1 IFAHEI
7 SAQLSKV
14 REFSK
19 NYLTDQHDTMLNMFS
34 GPDFLYA
41 TSFFP
46 NASTYVLA
54 GLEPVGEIAH
64 LTDLSP
70 WDINGEL
77 RNLELSMGSL
87 FNFSFFITQNMKT
100 QLREGPVYGALPILY
115 VFLARTGKTIHE
127 VGFVSLD
134 EHGSFQIADEPATD
148 VSAEKPVRS
157 SLHNAAPGVK
167 IFF

>member
-1 IFAHEI
+1 
-7 SAQLSKV
+7 
-14 REFSK
+14 
-19 NYLTDQHDTMLNMFS
+19 MLYMFS

-54 GLEPVGEIAH
+54 GLEPVGEIAD
-64 LTDLSP
+64 LTGLSP

-134 EHGSFQIADEPATD
+134 EHGSFQIADEMATTS
-148 VSAEKPVRS
+148 VNANKPVRS
-157 SLHNAAPGVK
+157 PPHSAAPGVK
-167 IFF
+167 IVLLRR